1 MLWMTRLMTSYD
13 VESPAARSAA
23 GVLPGGWEAAVCS
36 TAGPSR
42 RYGFYYLILFYR
54 KVLYVWG

>member
-23 GVLPGGWEAAVCS
+23 GVLPGGREAAVCS
-36 TAGPSR
+36 MAGPSLW
-42 RYGFYYLILFYR
+42 YGFDYLNLFYVKILCVR
-54 KVLYVWG
+54 